1 MPYSGTIR
9 ESLKRHITKLSLSF
23 APRNLD
29 GDHMDFGIEG
39 KSAIVTAASSGL
51 GRASAMELAAEGAR
65 VMINARDAENL
76 TRAAEE
82 IRAATGQEVL
92 ALAGDVTDEGFVRE
106 LVAETNRTLGAVDI
120 LVANAGGPPAGFF
133 DDFSA
138 QDYRDAVEL
147 NLISTINLCREAV
160 PIMRERGWGR
170 IIAITSIAAKQPVS
184 NLILSNTARAG
195 VLGFMKSLSQQV
207 APSGITVNTLCP
219 GYHLTERLKVLGASA
234 SQKEGIAVDEI
245 YARWA
250 ASTPMNRIGDPREFA
265 AVVAFMCSE
274 RASYMT
280 GTVLQVDGGAY
291 QALI

>member
-9 ESLKRHITKLSLSF
+9 ESLKRHITKLSISF

-29 GDHMDFGIEG
+29 EDHMDFGIKG

-51 GRASAMELAAEGAR
+51 GKASAMELAAEGAR
-65 VMINARDAENL
+65 VMINARDAEKL

-82 IRAATGQEVL
+82 IRAATRQEVL

-147 NLISTINLCREAV
+147 NLITTINLCREAV
-160 PIMRERGWGR
+160 PHMRERRWGR
-170 IIAITSIAAKQPVS
+170 IVAITSIAAKQPVE

-195 VLGFMKSLSQQV
+195 VLGFMKSLSQQI
-207 APSGITVNTLCP
+207 ASDGITVNTICP
-219 GYHLTERLKVLGASA
+219 GYHLTERLKSLSSSIA
-234 SQKEGIAVDEI
+234 KNEGVSVEDV
-245 YARWA
+245 YGRWA
-250 ASTPMNRIGDPREFA
+250 ASTPMKRIGDPKEFA
-265 AVVAFMCSE
+265 AVVTFLCSE
-274 RASYMT
+274 RASYLT
-280 GTVLQVDGGAY
+280 GTVIQID
-291 QALI
+291 